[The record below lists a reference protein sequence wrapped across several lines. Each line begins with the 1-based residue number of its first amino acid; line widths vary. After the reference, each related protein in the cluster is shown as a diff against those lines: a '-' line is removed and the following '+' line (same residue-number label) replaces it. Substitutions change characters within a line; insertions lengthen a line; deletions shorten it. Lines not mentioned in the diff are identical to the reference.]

1 MKQLLTLMTLLVLA
15 LARADAPSSARPPTT
30 AGNTWYANA
39 VFYQVFVRS
48 FQDSDGDGIGD
59 LKGLTSRLDYFKELG
74 VNALWLNPITPSP
87 SYHGYDVTDY
97 TGVNKSYGTLED
109 FKVFMQEA
117 KKRDIRVILD
127 FVPNH
132 TSAQH
137 PWFLDAKQGGK
148 HKDWYIWRGN
158 DPGWRAPWGGG
169 RIWHPAQMG
178 ADTSYY
184 YGIFWDGMPD
194 LNWRNPQ
201 VKQAIFDA
209 AVHWLELGV
218 DGFRVDAVRYL
229 FEGENSVD
237 PDRAE
242 SQTWAREF
250 AGYIKGVNPD
260 AAVVTEAWSDTE
272 TVAKYFQNGAGQQLG
287 FNFDL
292 QRAIRDATNRAN
304 PEPIEGVLARVAKSY
319 PKSAVDAIFTGNH
332 DIERM
337 RFFNSGR
344 YRTAA
349 ALLLTLPG
357 TPFIYYGEEIGMPNG
372 NTNNDEAKRTP
383 MRWDTSS
390 NAGFSSTASSVAPWF
405 GFSTTDSSITVEAQ
419 RKAGSLWSLY
429 KNLIRLRQTNQAL
442 RVGGFMPVPTGN
454 SRVYAF
460 VRHTDKQ
467 SVTVVINMDSDPQ
480 SAKLNFKDTPF
491 ANIKGA
497 IQELTLNK
505 ALAPIADASNYS
517 VKLAPYGL
525 MLLTSK

>member
-1 MKQLLTLMTLLVLA
+1 MKQFLCLFALLVLT

-30 AGNTWYANA
+30 AGSSWYANA
-39 VFYQVFVRS
+39 AFYQVFVRS
-48 FQDSDGDGIGD
+48 FQDSDGDGVGD

-97 TGVNKSYGTLED
+97 TGINKSYGTLED
-109 FKVFMQEA
+109 FKTLMSEA
-117 KKRDIRVILD
+117 KKRSIRVIMD

-132 TSAQH
+132 TSSQH

-148 HKDWYIWRGN
+148 KKDWYIWRNN

-169 RIWHPAQMG
+169 RIWHPISSNA
-178 ADTSYY
+178 YY

-194 LNWRNPQ
+194 LNWRNPE

-229 FEGENSVD
+229 FEGETSVD
-237 PDRAE
+237 PDRLE
-242 SQTWAREF
+242 SQAWAKEF

-272 TVAKYFQNGAGQQLG
+272 NVAKYFQNGAGQQMG

-292 QRAIRDATNRAN
+292 QKAIRDSAN
-304 PEPIEGVLARVAKSY
+304 GAKPEPVENVLARVAKSY

-344 YRTAA
+344 YRSAA
-349 ALLLTLPG
+349 TLLLTLPG

-372 NTNNDEAKRTP
+372 NTGNDEAKRTP
-383 MRWDTSS
+383 MRWDAST
-390 NAGFSSTASSVAPWF
+390 NAGFSSAAPWF
-405 GFSTTDSSITVEAQ
+405 AFSTTDSSMTVEAQ
-419 RKAGSLWSLY
+419 RKAGTLWSLY
-429 KNLIRLRQTNQAL
+429 KNLLRVRQANEAL
-442 RVGGFMPVPTGN
+442 RVGGYVPVPTGN

-460 VRHTDKQ
+460 VRYTDKQ
-467 SVTVVINMDSDPQ
+467 AVAVVINLDSDPQ
-480 SAKLNFKDTPF
+480 NAKLNFKDTAF
-491 ANIKGA
+491 AKARGPL
-497 IQELTLNK
+497 QELTLNK
-505 ALAPIADASNYS
+505 TLAPMLDSSSHA

-525 MLLTSK
+525 LVLTSK